1 MVLLPTISLCFIHW
15 FNGDLRGGGVMSR
28 WVEAFS
34 IQGFAVCLVVDKAG
48 QTQPGRGLRESS
60 EVSAD
65 IGAGGVGRG
74 GAGQL

>member
-1 MVLLPTISLCFIHW
+1 
-15 FNGDLRGGGVMSR
+15 MSR